1 MAENEQPTLR
11 QAQGET
17 PTTQPAAQ
25 NTQTPAGATP
35 PALTWDA
42 WHGSLNDEQRKLIE
56 TRFSDDTKTLK
67 GALDKERDEAKQLAK
82 QIKGLQD
89 KAEKGSELE
98 KALTDLQTQLAAA
111 TQEKDFILDAPAKG
125 VSNVKAAYK
134 LAAADGLI
142 DPKGAIDWDALKSAY
157 PELFAAAK
165 PPAPPDTNAG
175 NTGKKSADQQ
185 LQDATALAAKK
196 FGIRVPTIQ

>member
-1 MAENEQPTLR
+1 MSEQAGQPGT
-11 QAQGET
+11 QTPAQPGTTPDSAQGET
-17 PTTQPAAQ
+17 PQP
-25 NTQTPAGATP
+25 
-35 PALTWDA
+35 LTWDA
-42 WHGSLNDEQRKLIE
+42 WHSSLSEDQRKLVE
-56 TRFSDDTKTLK
+56 QKFDSDAKGLK
-67 GALDKERDEAKQLAK
+67 GALEKERDEAKALAK
-82 QIKGLQD
+82 QLKALQE
-89 KAEKGSELE
+89 KAEKGSEFE
-98 KALTDLQTQLAAA
+98 KALADLQTQLTAAN
-111 TQEKDFILDAPAKG
+111 QEKSFILEAPAKG
-125 VSNVKAAYK
+125 VSNIKAAYK